1 MLQHQCS
8 YKAYFVCNLVFLH
21 HNRGNIL
28 ASYWG
33 TNADNSLFCMQLL
46 LVFWNYV
53 YDIPWSF
60 PHQNTS
66 ESYMLCK
73 VFSLDRVYGSVYW
86 FVNYSLNVGSVPW
99 PKAHLGWGGAG
110 HFCWKYKFVL
120 LWRESLRYDWSRPP
134 TMQSVPPPLYETF
147 WIHSDGHTFVQM

>member
-1 MLQHQCS
+1 MQII
-8 YKAYFVCNLVFLH
+8 AYFVCK
-21 HNRGNIL
+21 
-28 ASYWG
+28 
-33 TNADNSLFCMQLL
+33 

-53 YDIPWSF
+53 YNIPWSF

-73 VFSLDRVYGSVYW
+73 VFSLDRVYGSIYW

-110 HFCWKYKFVL
+110 HFCWKYKFVWL
-120 LWRESLRYDWSRPP
+120 CRESLRYDWSRPLLC
-134 TMQSVPPPLYETF
+134 SLCPLPFMKLSGSTQMA
-147 WIHSDGHTFVQM
+147 IHLCKCRDIVMINPGPVSNLK